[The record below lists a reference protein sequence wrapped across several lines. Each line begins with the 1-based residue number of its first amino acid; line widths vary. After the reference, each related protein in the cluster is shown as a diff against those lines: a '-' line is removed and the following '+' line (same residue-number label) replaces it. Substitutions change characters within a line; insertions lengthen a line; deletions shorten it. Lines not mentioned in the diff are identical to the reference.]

1 MRDLCRLIG
10 WMVVDLIRSRVML
23 EAEIWTLRQQIN
35 VLRRTAP
42 KKLSFCA
49 VDRMI
54 FVGLYRLFP
63 KICDALA
70 IVKPDTLVR
79 WHRAGFRSYWR
90 WKSRRRGGRP
100 IVPVE
105 IRRLIREMS
114 IANPLWGAPRIH
126 GELLKLGIDIGQT
139 SVAKYMARRR
149 GPPSQGWKTFLNNHA
164 DGIAAMDLFVVPT
177 ISFRLLYGLLIMGHG
192 RRQILW
198 FGVTSHP
205 TAEWMANQLTEACGW
220 EQAPR
225 YLIRDR
231 DGVFGELFVRRL
243 RSMGIRDRPTSP
255 RSPWQNGFAE
265 RLIGSIRR
273 ECLDHVVVFGERHL
287 RHILLSYMKY
297 YNEART
303 HLSLEKD
310 TPVSRAVEWTGH
322 ILCRPVLG
330 GLHHQ
335 YIRI

>member
-126 GELLKLGIDIGQT
+126 GELLKLSIDIGQT

-231 DGVFGELFVRRL
+231 DRVFGELFVRRL

-297 YNEART
+297 YNEVRT

-310 TPVSRAVEWTGH
+310 TPVSRAVERTGH

>member
-1 MRDLCRLIG
+1 
-10 WMVVDLIRSRVML
+10 MVVDLIRSRAAL

-35 VLRRTAP
+35 ILRRTAP
-42 KKLSFCA
+42 KKLSFGGF
-49 VDRMI
+49 DRLI

-63 KICDALA
+63 KACDALA

-79 WHRAGFRSYWR
+79 WHRAGFKSYWR
-90 WKSRRRGGRP
+90 WKLRPRGGRP
-100 IVPVE
+100 TVPLE
-105 IRRLIREMS
+105 MRGLIREMS

-149 GPPSQGWKTFLNNHA
+149 RPPSQGWKTFLRNHA
-164 DGIAAMDLFVVPT
+164 DGIAAIDLFVVPT
-177 ISFRLLYGLLIMGHG
+177 ISFRLLYGLLIVGHG

-198 FGVTSHP
+198 FGVTAHP
-205 TAEWMANQLTEACGW
+205 TAEWIANQFTAACGW
-220 EQAPR
+220 EQAPG

-231 DGVFGELFVRRL
+231 DGAYGEVFIRRV

-255 RSPWQNGFAE
+255 RSPWQNGYAE

-273 ECLDHVVVFGERHL
+273 ECVDHIIVLGERHL
-287 RHILLSYMKY
+287 RHVLLSYMKY
-297 YNEART
+297 YNEVRT
-303 HLSLEKD
+303 HLSLNKD
-310 TPVSRAVEWTGH
+310 APVPRAVERAGH
-322 ILCRPVLG
+322 ILCRPILG

-335 YIRI
+335 YSRI

>member
-105 IRRLIREMS
+105 IRRLIRDMS
-114 IANPLWGAPRIH
+114 IANPLPSNARPLMR
-126 GELLKLGIDIGQT
+126 
-139 SVAKYMARRR
+139 AKRTR
-149 GPPSQGWKTFLNNHA
+149 
-164 DGIAAMDLFVVPT
+164 
-177 ISFRLLYGLLIMGHG
+177 HG
-192 RRQILW
+192 RRFW
-198 FGVTSHP
+198 SVHDPS
-205 TAEWMANQLTEACGW
+205 
-220 EQAPR
+220 
-225 YLIRDR
+225 
-231 DGVFGELFVRRL
+231 
-243 RSMGIRDRPTSP
+243 
-255 RSPWQNGFAE
+255 
-265 RLIGSIRR
+265 
-273 ECLDHVVVFGERHL
+273 
-287 RHILLSYMKY
+287 
-297 YNEART
+297 
-303 HLSLEKD
+303 EKS
-310 TPVSRAVEWTGH
+310 VSRNFVFYAADLT
-322 ILCRPVLG
+322 RT
-330 GLHHQ
+330 
-335 YIRI
+335 